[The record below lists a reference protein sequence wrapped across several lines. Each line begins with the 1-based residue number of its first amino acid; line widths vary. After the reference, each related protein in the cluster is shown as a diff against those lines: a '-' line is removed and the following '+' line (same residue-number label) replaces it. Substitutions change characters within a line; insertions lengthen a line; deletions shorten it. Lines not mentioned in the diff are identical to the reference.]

1 MQFKRTPLLV
11 VYVSLLVI
19 LVVSFLVD
27 DNVARSTYILVV
39 ATITV
44 FIVSFLCNKVT
55 SPASL
60 LIISSFVFLGCRPF
74 LSVFTNYDFRIAD
87 WFITGY
93 MDDNVAYA
101 NYAISLMYFGY
112 IIALVISKNTRACH
126 VSECGGRYSAPS
138 LKFLFILFI
147 LGSVGMVLKGLYFFY
162 YIESNSYVGIYQN
175 NISVPLGYNFLS
187 SLFYYSFFLIC
198 AFFKKFRV
206 RKTFL
211 LVAVII
217 AAFSSLK
224 GSRGEFITFLLTVI
238 CIYYNDIQ
246 IRNKKLIAKM
256 LIVFLIV
263 FALSEFIS
271 MWRSGGSF
279 IALLEGNNPIVDFL
293 YGMGVSYITV
303 FQSVKLHM
311 VDGISNISYLFSQ
324 IIITVT
330 SILGIGVELP
340 SISYSNLASATANP
354 ELYSEGYGLGGS
366 YLSESL
372 LAMGLI
378 GCLIMPLLV
387 LLLLNSSEKFTKENP
402 LIYFVYFSI
411 LPPIFFIPRETLL
424 YFFPYLLKSIFVA
437 FFMVL
442 YSNYKTRVSGYD
454 QKKC

>member
-1 MQFKRTPLLV
+1 
-11 VYVSLLVI
+11 
-19 LVVSFLVD
+19 
-27 DNVARSTYILVV
+27 
-39 ATITV
+39 
-44 FIVSFLCNKVT
+44 
-55 SPASL
+55 
-60 LIISSFVFLGCRPF
+60 
-74 LSVFTNYDFRIAD
+74 
-87 WFITGY
+87 
-93 MDDNVAYA
+93 
-101 NYAISLMYFGY
+101 MYFGY
-112 IIALVISKNTRACH
+112 TIALVISKNTRTFH
-126 VSECGGRYSAPS
+126 VSEWGGRYSAPS

-198 AFFKKFRV
+198 AFFKNFRV

-330 SILGIGVELP
+330 SILGIGVDLP

-378 GCLIMPLLV
+378 GCLIIPLLV

-402 LIYFVYFSI
+402 LIYFIYFSI
-411 LPPIFFIPRETLL
+411 LPPILFIPRETLL

-437 FFMVL
+437 FFIVL

-454 QKKC
+454 RKKC

>member
-11 VYVSLLVI
+11 VYVSLLMI
-19 LVVSFLVD
+19 LVISLFVD

-44 FIVSFLCNKVT
+44 FIVSFLCNKIT

-74 LSVFTNYDFRIAD
+74 LSFFANYDFRIAD

-112 IIALVISKNTRACH
+112 IIALVVSKNISTCH
-126 VSECGGRYSAPS
+126 VSERGGGYSAPS

-147 LGSVGMVLKGLYFFY
+147 LGSVGMILKGLYFFY

-175 NISVPLGYNFLS
+175 NISVPVGYNFLS
-187 SLFYYSFFLIC
+187 SLFYCSFFLIC
-198 AFFKKFRV
+198 AFFKNFRV
-206 RKTFL
+206 RKIFL
-211 LVAVII
+211 LVAIVI

-224 GSRGEFITFLLTVI
+224 GSRGEFITFLLTVL
-238 CIYYNDIQ
+238 CIYYSEIQ
-246 IRNKKLIAKM
+246 IRNTKLITKM
-256 LIVFLIV
+256 LIVFLMV

-279 IALLEGNNPIVDFL
+279 ITLLEGNNPIVDFL

-311 VDGISNISYLFSQ
+311 VNSISDISYLFSQ

-330 SILGIGVELP
+330 SVLGIGVDLP

-354 ELYSEGYGLGGS
+354 KLYSEGFGLGGS
-366 YLSESL
+366 YLSESM

-378 GCLIMPLLV
+378 GCLIIPLLV

-402 LIYFVYFSI
+402 LIYFLYFSI
-411 LPPIFFIPRETLL
+411 LPPILFIPRETLL

-437 FFMVL
+437 FFIIL

-454 QKKC
+454 RKKC